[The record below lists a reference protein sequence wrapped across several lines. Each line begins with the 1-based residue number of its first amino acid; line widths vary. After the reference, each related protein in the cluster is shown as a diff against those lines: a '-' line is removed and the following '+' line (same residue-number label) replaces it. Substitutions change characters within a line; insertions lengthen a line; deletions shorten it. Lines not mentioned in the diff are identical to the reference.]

1 MTGGKGFPVP
11 CTIGSLSIMV
21 LLQQLYRRLLE
32 QPCSTSEMK
41 NMGDSCESGNRGESG
56 EMGEMWKSAHHLSVH
71 RSRCWMVVGEDKI
84 GGEPSEENLV
94 KLVCCIVCS

>member
-1 MTGGKGFPVP
+1 
-11 CTIGSLSIMV
+11 MV

-56 EMGEMWKSAHHLSVH
+56 EMGEMWKSALLITYQSIAAAAGRWLGKTRLV
-71 RSRCWMVVGEDKI
+71 
-84 GGEPSEENLV
+84 ENLV
-94 KLVCCIVCS
+94 KRTLSNLSVA

>member
-11 CTIGSLSIMV
+11 RTIGSLSIMV

-56 EMGEMWKSAHHLSVH
+56 EMGEMWKSALLITYQSIAAAAGWRLGKTRLV
-71 RSRCWMVVGEDKI
+71 
-84 GGEPSEENLV
+84 ENLV
-94 KLVCCIVCS
+94 KRTLSNLSVA